1 MIAETKVQPIPAIA
15 GCRRFGL
22 QIRSVIPGRH
32 PAIRG
37 RIGRYLARSKPNSND
52 IGMEFAALHHEGN

>member
-1 MIAETKVQPIPAIA
+1 MIEETPVQPIPAIA

-32 PAIRG
+32 PLFAG
-37 RIGRYLARSKPNSND
+37 ESAATLPDQNQATMNIG
-52 IGMEFAALHHEGN
+52 IEFAALHHEGN